1 MRYKVIDM
9 NNTNVH
15 AFTRTSHAQLPMSI
29 ARALNDR
36 RFRDGEMLAR
46 PITWR
51 RSGYALKIEGEGLIV
66 TPADGN
72 RDLWVPRRWELADR
86 WELVYPSDLEKE
98 VPQK

>member
-1 MRYKVIDM
+1 MRYRVIEMNKVRNHSYD
-9 NNTNVH
+9 NNPDI
-15 AFTRTSHAQLPMSI
+15 PMSI

-36 RFRDGEMLAR
+36 RFRDGEMWAR

-72 RDLWVPRRWELADR
+72 KDLWVPRRWELADR
-86 WELVYPSDLEKE
+86 WELVRPSDLEKE
-98 VPQK
+98 LPPKQ